1 VHSAS
6 PGSKNIAHSIYV
18 ERAGEKFPPPPRSTR
33 EQFDK
38 VRAMLGQQAV
48 GIAQIA
54 KDTGLTRQTV
64 YRIKDDPAGAEGA
77 LVAWNYNSLSAKL
90 RATLG

>member
-1 VHSAS
+1 MGHHSRKPS
-6 PGSKNIAHSIYV
+6 Y
-18 ERAGEKFPPPPRSTR
+18 TR

-54 KDTGLTRQTV
+54 KETGLTRQTV
-64 YRIKDDPAGAEGA
+64 YRIKGDPAGAEAA
-77 LVAWNYNSLSAKL
+77 LVVWG
-90 RATLG
+90 T